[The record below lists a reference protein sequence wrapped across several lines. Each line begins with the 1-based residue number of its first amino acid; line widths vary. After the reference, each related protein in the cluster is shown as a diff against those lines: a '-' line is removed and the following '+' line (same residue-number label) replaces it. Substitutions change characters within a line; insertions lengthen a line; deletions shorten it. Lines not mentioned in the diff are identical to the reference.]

1 MGLCKSLKAS
11 LSLFGK
17 QRWNQSGRKYSRLRE
32 WSEGTAAQSPH
43 TVTTEHGK
51 YLKHKLIFL
60 TDSGSVKAEE

>member
-1 MGLCKSLKAS
+1 M
-11 LSLFGK
+11 FGK
-17 QRWNQSGRKYSRLRE
+17 QRRNQSGRKYSRLCE